1 MALTKVTYSMIK
13 DAATNIADYGA
24 VGNGTAD
31 DTTAIQD
38 AINDA
43 IATSGHLFIP
53 PGTYIA
59 STLTISGSLTVF
71 GSGVY
76 SVIKQQAATADDLLK
91 ITGTGNNVII
101 DNVTFDGNFSNQ
113 AAQSSNSMIRAT
125 ADGSSSLSDVFSVVV
140 QNCEFRNPAFA
151 AVRVQGDNASTTR
164 EVAWIL
170 NNRFVNGAEGVDN
183 VGQDYNPRDIAM
195 DDSVEAW
202 IENNIFESDAPPVNF
217 GRCAIVVQQTQ
228 TLVERLTELHIIG
241 NRISRRGCNVSQS
254 LGAIDLYIWGS
265 NCVVRDNIIKNSYAS
280 AIKWKQNAARL
291 TVLNNKIDTL
301 QVAFGTALNGNN
313 PTNGTAKDLCIVE
326 GNQVHNWPGATTGVI
341 VIEGFTTPPDDYSDG
356 IVIRNNQLKDCS
368 GWQIQVANTKSATID
383 GNQMFPSA
391 GVAGIVATTANDGQL
406 RITNNFVG
414 ACSGYAIVTVGTNV
428 ATFDSVVNGNTVI
441 SNAQTYSIYLAGRR
455 VTCNDNYV
463 ADSVGG
469 ISLATITDAEVCN
482 NFFKNLSGGTAVFV
496 NGVTNLAIFGNSA
509 IGVTNGAFYNASVTV
524 KRDFSNTWNQVSGT
538 PVTGYYNVSDIL
550 WNNAAAAGGN
560 IGWVCTTAGSPG
572 IWKTFGG
579 ISV

>member
-1 MALTKVTYSMIK
+1 MALTKVTYAMIEN
-13 DAATNIADYGA
+13 AAINIADYGA
-24 VGNGTAD
+24 VGDGTTD
-31 DTTAIQD
+31 DTTAIQN
-38 AINDA
+38 AITEA
-43 IATSGHLFIP
+43 IGTSGYLYVP
-53 PGTYIA
+53 AGTYIA
-59 STLTISGSLTVF
+59 STLTINNSLTVYGA
-71 GSGVY
+71 GSL
-76 SVIKQQAATADDLLK
+76 SVIKQKSSTADDLLK

-101 DNVTFDGNFSNQ
+101 DNLTFDGNFAGQ
-113 AAQSSNSMIRAT
+113 AAQSSNSIIRAT
-125 ADGSSSLSDVFSVVV
+125 ADGSTSLANVFSLVV
-140 QNCEFRNPAFA
+140 QNCEFRNPAFS
-151 AVRVQGDNASTTR
+151 AVRVQGDNLATTR

-195 DDSVEAW
+195 DDLVEAW
-202 IENNIFESDAPPVNF
+202 IQNNIFESDSAPSNF
-217 GRCAIVVQQTQ
+217 GRCAIVIQQTQ

-241 NRISRRGCNVSQS
+241 NRINRRGCNVSQS

-301 QVAFGTALNGNN
+301 QVAVGSALNGNN

-326 GNQVHNWPGATTGVI
+326 GNQVNDWPGATSGVI
-341 VIEGFTTPPDDYSDG
+341 VIEGFTTPPDDYSEG

-383 GNQMFPSA
+383 GNQMFPNS
-391 GVAGIVATTANDGQL
+391 GVVGIVATTANDGQL
-406 RITNNFVG
+406 RITNNFIG
-414 ACSGYAIVTVGTNV
+414 ACSSYAIVTVGTNV
-428 ATFDSVVNGNTVI
+428 ATFDSIVNGNTVI

-482 NFFKNLSGGTAVFV
+482 NFFKNLSGGIAVFV
-496 NGVTNLAIFGNSA
+496 DGVTNLAIFGNSA
-509 IGVTNGAFYNASVTV
+509 IGVTNGAFYNAAVTI
-524 KRDFSNTWNQVSGT
+524 KRDFSNTWNWVAGT

-550 WNNAAAAGGN
+550 WNNAAAAGGK

-572 IWKTFGG
+572 TWKTFGD
-579 ISV
+579 ITA